1 MARLPIL
8 EYPDPRL
15 RIRAEPVTKVDAEI
29 QRIAKD
35 MLETMYAAP
44 GIGLAATQVDIH
56 KRLIVLD
63 ISEERN
69 RPYCLI
75 NPEIVAREGAFNS
88 EEGCLSVPGTFDYVD
103 RARKIK
109 VRALDAE
116 GKVFELD
123 AEDALAV
130 CIQHEM
136 DHLEGKLFVDY
147 LSEMKRQRLKKKMLK
162 KARLGTEDPTRPSA
176 RVRPL

>member
-29 QRIAKD
+29 KQIAAD
-35 MLETMYAAP
+35 LLETMYAAP
-44 GIGLAATQVDIH
+44 GIGLAATQVDVH

-69 RPYCLI
+69 RPYCFI
-75 NPEIVAREGAFNS
+75 NPEIVAREGAINS

-109 VRALDAE
+109 VRALDAD
-116 GKVFELD
+116 GKPFELE

-136 DHLEGKLFVDY
+136 DHLDGKLFVDY
-147 LSEMKRQRLKKKMLK
+147 LSEMKRQRLKKKVLK
-162 KARLGTEDPTRPSA
+162 KARLGHEDPSSRV

>member
-29 QRIAKD
+29 KRLAAD

-44 GIGLAATQVDIH
+44 GIGLAATQVEVH

-69 RPYCLI
+69 RPYSLI
-75 NPEIVAREGAFNS
+75 NPEIVAREGTVNG
-88 EEGCLSVPGTFDYVD
+88 EEGCLSVPGTFDFVH

-109 VRALDAE
+109 VRALDTD
-116 GKVFELD
+116 GKPFELE

-136 DHLEGKLFVDY
+136 DHLDGKLFVDY
-147 LSEMKRQRLKKKMLK
+147 LSEMKRQRLKKKALK
-162 KARLGTEDPTRPSA
+162 KARSESDDSSARA

>member
-29 QRIAKD
+29 KQIAAD

-44 GIGLAATQVDIH
+44 GIGLAATQVDFH

-75 NPEIVAREGAFNS
+75 NPEIVEREGAINS

-109 VRALDAE
+109 VRALDTDGE
-116 GKVFELD
+116 PFELE

-147 LSEMKRQRLKKKMLK
+147 LSEMKRQRLKKKVLK
-162 KARLGTEDPTRPSA
+162 KARSSAEDSASRA

>member
-29 QRIAKD
+29 RRIAAD

-63 ISEERN
+63 VSEERN

-75 NPEIVAREGAFNS
+75 NPEIIAREGEING

-103 RARKIK
+103 RARTIR
-109 VRALDAE
+109 VRALDTE
-116 GKVFELD
+116 GKPFELE

-136 DHLEGKLFVDY
+136 DHLDGKLFVDY
-147 LSEMKRQRLKKKMLK
+147 LSEMKRQRLKKKIRK
-162 KARLGTEDPTRPSA
+162 KARLGEEASSRSA